1 MVGARTLR
9 PAQQSIREPR
19 AGCRGAGIATAE
31 DFLAGGTADG
41 RDRAIRKVIAAGRHD
56 LVNSARE
63 LLGSVDAG
71 APLVIRPPG
80 TPLWPEP
87 HDLRFDF
94 GASASGAEPI
104 YALAMLAAQHRVA
117 VRCCHRPRRHGF
129 GLLLCPS
136 HRGWCRAA
144 PERSFD
150 ASQCSHANGVPS
162 SARRAVLARMGHSRA
177 RRRCV
182 CSVRGDQLNPAKL
195 RLRPRVA
202 VHPP

>member
-31 DFLAGGTADG
+31 DFFAGGTADG

-63 LLGSVDAG
+63 LRGSVDAG
-71 APLVIRPPG
+71 APLMIRPPG

-94 GASASGAEPI
+94 GASASGN
-104 YALAMLAAQHRVA
+104 
-117 VRCCHRPRRHGF
+117 RCTGDAR
-129 GLLLCPS
+129 
-136 HRGWCRAA
+136 RAA
-144 PERSFD
+144 PSSGTVLSPPPAARLWIAPLPQSP
-150 ASQCSHANGVPS
+150 GVVS
-162 SARRAVLARMGHSRA
+162 RRSRA
-177 RRRCV
+177 GLRR
-182 CSVRGDQLNPAKL
+182 
-195 RLRPRVA
+195 
-202 VHPP
+202 